1 MKEKIGCDPRSPHAT
16 DPTYECDPR
25 TNQWVPSAEIIKRDI
40 IRAHPFLA
48 AISNIQNKSLQQVL
62 QLVENVGRQKSK
74 QQKTKQKV
82 VAVQK
87 SKQKTKT
94 TWQTTCKE
102 MEEKCPMQTDLS
114 GDNWCSLDKKDVFY
128 YVKDGKRFCYGVE
141 EIFSII
147 HLGFTARDT
156 SYQVPPLRLQLP
168 RDSYDRSS
176 FTKEFFKA
184 FREHIKK
191 HGQTPKEPEVLYFLK
206 YYMEFYN
213 NRNIQQYL
221 TDMDPPKVH
230 LSNAIDNFLMAH
242 EEIDINMNT
251 SKWFWLAG
259 KEPRN
264 KRTYLFGWFIIL
276 FYLLFWFGY
285 EQIKHTN
292 QGFDRG
298 TNLICAEDNLDFG
311 EDDFG
316 EEDDFGIRFRCEED
330 NLDFGD
336 DFGEDFGIYFDK
348 QGHCCCCFFC
358 CCDWRDGERAKN
370 R

>member
-1 MKEKIGCDPRSPHAT
+1 MPCNPNNPKARDPNYECNPLTNRWIKKKRPTTRREKVVVVVKEKTTMIGNCNPTSVKARDPNYRCNPLTNRWVKVAARRSNKTAVKEKIGCDPRSPHAT

-264 KRTYLFGWFIIL
+264 KRTYLFG
-276 FYLLFWFGY
+276 
-285 EQIKHTN
+285 
-292 QGFDRG
+292 
-298 TNLICAEDNLDFG
+298 
-311 EDDFG
+311 
-316 EEDDFGIRFRCEED
+316 
-330 NLDFGD
+330 
-336 DFGEDFGIYFDK
+336 
-348 QGHCCCCFFC
+348 
-358 CCDWRDGERAKN
+358 
-370 R
+370 